1 MFYGSILIER
11 TEKATKIHKCFSVEQ
26 NESDSLRSHHPR
38 SRGGQEN
45 ESAVKISKNLQG
57 RCGVLQAMSLVVG
70 LKKSVS
76 GLPVHWA
83 HQRSFQFY
91 LLSEFP
97 FLMLMKGENPKL
109 PPNIPTLLLHSIL
122 IHHLFWFKCK
132 YIMFGHK
139 QVRLLS
145 RD

>member
-1 MFYGSILIER
+1 MWSLIGHEPGCG
-11 TEKATKIHKCFSVEQ
+11 A
-26 NESDSLRSHHPR
+26 
-38 SRGGQEN
+38 QE
-45 ESAVKISKNLQG
+45 ECVWTACALGHQG
-57 RCGVLQAMSLVVG
+57 
-70 LKKSVS
+70 
-76 GLPVHWA
+76 
-83 HQRSFQFY
+83 SFQFY